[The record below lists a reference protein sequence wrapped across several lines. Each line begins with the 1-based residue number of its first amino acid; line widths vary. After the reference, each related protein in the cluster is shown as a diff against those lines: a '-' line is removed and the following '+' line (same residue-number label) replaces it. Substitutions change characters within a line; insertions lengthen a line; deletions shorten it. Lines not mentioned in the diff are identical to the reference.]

1 MITKKEIHLVVHSLI
16 ELIEKC
22 GLFQR
27 PTIEETLQDLRISI
41 LHLLLDRE
49 SLQRELKAFS
59 GKNDG

>member
-1 MITKKEIHLVVHSLI
+1 MTKKESHLVAHSLI
-16 ELIEKC
+16 ELVEKR

-27 PTIEETLQDLRISI
+27 PAIEETLQDLRISI

-59 GKNDG
+59 GRNNG

>member
-1 MITKKEIHLVVHSLI
+1 MTKKEIHLITHSLI

-41 LHLLLDRE
+41 LHLLLDCE

-59 GKNDG
+59 ERGNG